1 MCGIAGYYTANGT
14 PDHSQIELMTKV
26 LHHRGPDAGG
36 HYVGP
41 KTMLGHR
48 RLSIIDL
55 SDKAN
60 QPMMSHSGRFVAVF
74 NGEIYNYREVAAELG
89 IETRTTSDTEVVVEA
104 FEKLGP
110 QFVERLNGMFAIA
123 ICEIATQRIW
133 LFRDRM
139 GIKPLFYYLSD
150 NVFAFASELKAIEQ
164 LDDFKRSKRMNKLA
178 VNKFLQL
185 GYIPAPDTIYENV
198 FKFHQGHYAVFDGQ
212 HLTLSRYWN
221 LTDSITNQPIKDA
234 DSALSTLQNLIES
247 SVKYRLIA
255 DVPYGTLLSGGID
268 SSLVTAVARRLCG
281 TRTNTFSIG
290 FKDSQHDESQY
301 SEQVARQLDTNHH
314 LMMMTEQDAMERVA
328 DMFYFYDEPYADS
341 SALPTM
347 LVSQVAAQHVK
358 MVLTGDGG
366 DELFLGYGMY
376 RWADRLANPLLQ
388 AARRPLYLASHL
400 AGSRWQ
406 RIGKMFDWRSGDN
419 LQTHIFSQ
427 EQYLFT
433 AAETERFTQASTPPM
448 PSFEMPT
455 GCRMSAAEQQ
465 SVFDMLYYL
474 PDDLLVKVDR
484 ASMRHSLESR
494 VPLLDYRIVEF
505 AVNLHKSLKMN
516 GDISKYLLKQVLYK
530 YLPPEIFNRPKWGF
544 SVPLCNWLRTDLKY
558 LTDKYLARSVV
569 EQAQIVNYAD
579 VEQLLKR
586 FYVQK
591 IDYLYNRVWA
601 LICLHQW
608 WVERFSK

>member
-1 MCGIAGYYTANGT
+1 
-14 PDHSQIELMTKV
+14 
-26 LHHRGPDAGG
+26 
-36 HYVGP
+36 
-41 KTMLGHR
+41 
-48 RLSIIDL
+48 
-55 SDKAN
+55 
-60 QPMMSHSGRFVAVF
+60 
-74 NGEIYNYREVAAELG
+74 
-89 IETRTTSDTEVVVEA
+89 
-104 FEKLGP
+104 
-110 QFVERLNGMFAIA
+110 
-123 ICEIATQRIW
+123 
-133 LFRDRM
+133 
-139 GIKPLFYYLSD
+139 
-150 NVFAFASELKAIEQ
+150 
-164 LDDFKRSKRMNKLA
+164 
-178 VNKFLQL
+178 
-185 GYIPAPDTIYENV
+185 
-198 FKFHQGHYAVFDGQ
+198 
-212 HLTLSRYWN
+212 
-221 LTDSITNQPIKDA
+221 
-234 DSALSTLQNLIES
+234 
-247 SVKYRLIA
+247 
-255 DVPYGTLLSGGID
+255 
-268 SSLVTAVARRLCG
+268 
-281 TRTNTFSIG
+281 
-290 FKDSQHDESQY
+290 
-301 SEQVARQLDTNHH
+301 
-314 LMMMTEQDAMERVA
+314 MERVA

-366 DELFLGYGMY
+366 DELFMGYGMY

-388 AARRPLYLASHL
+388 AARRPLYMASHL

-433 AAETERFTQASTPPM
+433 TAETEHFTQASTPPM
-448 PSFEMPT
+448 PSFEKPA

-516 GDISKYLLKQVLYK
+516 GDVSKYLLKRVLYK
-530 YLPPEIFNRPKWGF
+530 YLPPEIFDRPKWGF

-569 EQAQIVNYAD
+569 EQAQMVNYAD

>member
-1 MCGIAGYYTANGT
+1 MCGIAGYYAIKGE
-14 PDHSQIELMTKV
+14 PDKRQIERMTDV
-26 LHHRGPDAGG
+26 LRHRGPDADGT
-36 HYVGP
+36 YVGP
-41 KTMLGHR
+41 NVALGHR

-60 QPMMSHSGRFVAVF
+60 QPMMSHSGRFVTVF

-89 IETRTTSDTEVVVEA
+89 IEMRTTSDTEVVVEA
-104 FEKLGP
+104 FEQLGP

-139 GIKPLFYYLSD
+139 GVKPLFYYLSD
-150 NVFAFASELKAIEQ
+150 STFAFASELKAIEQ
-164 LDDFKRSKRMNKLA
+164 LDDFKRSRRINRLA

-212 HLTLSRYWN
+212 RLTLSRYWN
-221 LTDSITNQPIKDA
+221 LTDSITNQPIKDT
-234 DSALSTLQNLIES
+234 DSALATLQNLIES
-247 SVKYRLIA
+247 SVRYRLIA

-314 LMMMTEQDAMERVA
+314 LVIMAERDAMERVA
-328 DMFYFYDEPYADS
+328 DMFYSYDEPYADS

-347 LVSQVAAQHVK
+347 LVSQVAAEHVK

-388 AARRPLYLASHL
+388 AARGPIAAASRL
-400 AGSRWQ
+400 GSSRIQ
-406 RIGKMFDWRSGDN
+406 RIGKMFEWRRSDN
-419 LQTHIFSQ
+419 LQAHIFSQ
-427 EQYLFT
+427 EQYLFS
-433 AAETERFTQASTPPM
+433 AAETERLTLTDLCPAPN
-448 PSFEMPT
+448 FET
-455 GCRMSAAEQQ
+455 AHALSAAEKQ

-505 AVNLHKSLKMN
+505 AVNLHKSLKINN
-516 GDISKYLLKQVLYK
+516 GEAKYLLKQVLYD
-530 YLPPEIFNRPKWGF
+530 YLPQELFNRPKWGF

-558 LTDKYLARSVV
+558 LTDKYLARDVV
-569 EQAQIVNYAD
+569 EQAQMVKYAE
-579 VEQLLKR
+579 VERLLKR

-591 IDYLYNRVWA
+591 VDYLYNRVWA

-608 WVERFSK
+608 WVNRFK